1 MNYSCGLV
9 FNQNNSK
16 LAMIKK
22 NRPWWQKGRY
32 NGVGG
37 KVEGLESYVECMI
50 RETKEE
56 MGIDTKE
63 QDWCSLGRL
72 TSEEYNVMF
81 FAIFGVDIYTLKQIT
96 DEEIYI
102 INIKHIFDINNDVY
116 NLIMPNIRTA
126 IGLALDKKNEINQGY
141 TQWIL

>member
-37 KVEGLESYVECMI
+37 KVEGTETYIECMI

-56 MGIDTKE
+56 MGLDTNE
-63 QDWCSLGRL
+63 EDWVSLGRL
-72 TSEEYNVMF
+72 IINDSNVMF
-81 FAIFGVDIYTLKQIT
+81 FAIFGIDFYTLKQIT

-102 INIKHIFDINNDVY
+102 ISVKHIFDIKSDVY

-126 IGLALDKKNEINQGY
+126 IGLVLDKRDNINQGFS
-141 TQWIL
+141 QWII

>member
-9 FNQNNSK
+9 FNQDNSK

-22 NRPWWQKGRY
+22 NRPWWQRGKY

-37 KVEGLESYVECMI
+37 KLEIIETYNECMI

-56 MGIDTKE
+56 IGIDTNEKE
-63 QDWCSLGRL
+63 WAFLGRL
-72 TSEEYNVMF
+72 KINDSDIMF
-81 FAIFGVDIYTLKQIT
+81 FAIFGIDFYTLKQIT
-96 DEEIYI
+96 DEEIHI
-102 INIKHIFDINNDVY
+102 FKVKDIFNIKSDVY

-126 IGLALDKKNEINQGY
+126 IGLALDKKNDLNQGFS
-141 TQWIL
+141 QWIL